1 MLVHR
6 AFSVVSLRLEWNS
19 LTHTPWTNLLSDS
32 GNSLKEDWAS
42 KGSQPP
48 WFWAKISR
56 VPVQTS
62 NENMCN
68 PGSIEESPNVQ
79 VTSLGNNS
87 SSKSLHKTLKDSV
100 QTHLTLNIAGGTTV
114 YILLIR
120 AMVVMF
126 FIYKAQKTALS
137 TVHTRLHWVNLLSS
151 RVMTIT
157 ERNRQ
162 RQNSKYLSAK
172 L

>member
-1 MLVHR
+1 
-6 AFSVVSLRLEWNS
+6 
-19 LTHTPWTNLLSDS
+19 
-32 GNSLKEDWAS
+32 
-42 KGSQPP
+42 
-48 WFWAKISR
+48 
-56 VPVQTS
+56 
-62 NENMCN
+62 MCN

-114 YILLIR
+114 YILLII

-137 TVHTRLHWVNLLSS
+137 TVHTRLHHLSKF
-151 RVMTIT
+151 VKFPGHDNHEEEQAET
-157 ERNRQ
+157 EQ
-162 RQNSKYLSAK
+162 
-172 L
+172 